1 MCFFSMRVFY
11 IQVCFEEDVEGARWA
26 VGKTCCLIQVFL

>member
-11 IQVCFEEDVEGARWA
+11 IQVCFEEDVEGGRLD
-26 VGKTCCLIQVFL
+26 VGTTCSLI